1 MHFNVI
7 LRCTHRFPQLTLN
20 FKFGETSIFY
30 MHLSTAVL
38 TLTVVIK
45 VYKWNSFKSSA
56 VDFEMLAYS
65 TSRSYIDFRTCARL
79 PDAHLT
85 GLATHKLFHLEGS
98 GISERSGFN
107 LTRTSVV
114 SETPNRRVIIKFE

>member
-1 MHFNVI
+1 
-7 LRCTHRFPQLTLN
+7 
-20 FKFGETSIFY
+20 

-56 VDFEMLAYS
+56 MDFEMLAYS

-85 GLATHKLFHLEGS
+85 CFATHKLFHLEGS

-107 LTRTSVV
+107 LTQTSVL